1 MLDPNKRQA
10 LVNLVGES
18 VAERLISTM
27 KAREDEATKAGIT
40 FKSIT
45 PPSAEDVL
53 AILSNWKGSP
63 MDTKEKAKGMDEDKA
78 TTKAEDET
86 TTKAEDE
93 MSSETE
99 TVEVSNDA
107 DMEDDTEESDE
118 DISILSESDIM
129 AIADAVANKITE
141 SMKAMTE
148 ELKGYTKTEKD
159 ATLATLAEAQ
169 ANALQEMVK
178 TIKEVNSRLE
188 SLETVAGK
196 PYRPS
201 QADNNVITQKEVNAN
216 KKALPAGLDPK
227 YADAYMALMDMNFI
241 R

>member
-1 MLDPNKRQA
+1 MLTPDKMQA

-27 KAREDEATKAGIT
+27 KARDEDAVRAGVAY
-40 FKSIT
+40 KSIT

-53 AILSNWKGSP
+53 AILSNWKGSQ
-63 MDTKEKAKGMDEDKA
+63 MDMTQKAKGMDEDEA
-78 TTKAEDET
+78 TTKAEDEA

-93 MSSETE
+93 MSTGTE
-99 TVEVSNDA
+99 VMEESDTAE
-107 DMEDDTEESDE
+107 MEDDSEEDGE
-118 DISILSESDIM
+118 ELSILSKSDIM
-129 AIADAVANKITE
+129 AIADAVVSKITE

-159 ATLATLAEAQ
+159 GTLATLAEAQ
-169 ANALQEMVK
+169 AEALSEMVK
-178 TIKEVNSRLE
+178 TIKEVNARLE
-188 SLETVAGK
+188 SLESIAGK

-201 QADNNVITQKEVNAN
+201 QAENNVITQKEVNAN
-216 KKALPAGLDPK
+216 KKTLPAGLDPK

>member
-1 MLDPNKRQA
+1 MLDPIKRKA
-10 LVNLVGES
+10 LVNLVGDS
-18 VAERLISTM
+18 VAERIIDTM
-27 KAREDEATKAGIT
+27 KARENEAITAGIAY
-40 FKSIT
+40 KSIT

-63 MDTKEKAKGMDEDKA
+63 MDATQKAKGMDEDEA
-78 TTKAEDET
+78 TIKAEDET
-86 TTKAEDE
+86 TAKAEDE
-93 MSSETE
+93 MSNESVTIEEANGTE
-99 TVEVSNDA
+99 
-107 DMEDDTEESDE
+107 MEDDNEEDDD

-129 AIADAVANKITE
+129 AIADAVALKITE
-141 SMKAMTE
+141 SMKAMTD